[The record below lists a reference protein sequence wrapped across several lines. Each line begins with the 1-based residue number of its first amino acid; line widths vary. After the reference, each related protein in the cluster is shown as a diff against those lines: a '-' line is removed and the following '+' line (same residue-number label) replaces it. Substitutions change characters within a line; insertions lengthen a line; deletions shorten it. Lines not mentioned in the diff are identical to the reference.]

1 MPVSKRTSSL
11 TRRPTQTGATKPDTP
26 ARDHSPPAR
35 IGARPSVAALRAV
48 LPANQRWMVA
58 AYGD

>member
-1 MPVSKRTSSL
+1 MPISKRTSSL
-11 TRRPTQTGATKPDTP
+11 TRRPTQVGVAKPDST
-26 ARDHSPPAR
+26 ARDQSSR
-35 IGARPSVAALRAV
+35 IRIDPRPSVAALRAV